1 MVKKLRFKSHGV
13 PRSALA
19 AARPKHDDWIPDMKK
34 NNREARFR
42 NARRVAPHAWAMP
55 PGFPQLI
62 FPSEFDRMAKRMI
75 QEHCDKSPVD
85 ENFETDPDEVAKP
98 VPKKKRLDAMTAI
111 VGAAFEAAVSKKV
124 RRRLSHPRALAVVV
138 LVPTSSWV
146 APTTVYFRAMFGE
159 GWTRCVRDGSN
170 RSVHKSSVGSDEV
183 ALDLSRGRCVVGLAA
198 DVGMLP
204 AALVMSADIT
214 IRITVPTGS
223 VLRTAITR
231 FARRSPGI
239 LPDGHAL
246 GLDLNEI
253 VAAFRPGSGPQII
266 ARRLATAAAVMKGE
280 APDEV
285 LPELANAV
293 EYGKAQLWG
302 LELARDIADYR
313 AGKIA
318 WSDLPRGI
326 CLHGE
331 PGSGKSL
338 YARILS
344 RACSLPLVSTS
355 VADWFTRNQGYLN
368 DVINAMRAVFAKAAA
383 LAPCILMLDEI
394 DSVPNRATLAARN
407 ADYWKPLVND
417 LLLHLDNAVADT
429 RRGIIVVGA
438 TNNIAGIDAALLRP
452 GRLELPIEIERP
464 DFAGTLNVLRH
475 HVRGCLSEAE
485 LGEIA
490 VLAER
495 STGAEIMHLV
505 REGRRIARHAGR
517 PLEVADLRAVLVP
530 QEDIPPDALWRICV
544 HEAGHAVAAL
554 AISHGKLRRCI
565 IGSKNG
571 AAGHTL
577 VEHDDGH
584 VLTRQRIEG
593 RAIFLLSGRAAE
605 RVVMTAESIGAGGD
619 DTSDLAQVTKM
630 IGSLH
635 VSAGMGETIAY
646 VAPHQEVLEAIRAD
660 LGLRARVERDLQDL
674 QRRAVG
680 LIRRQR
686 TAVVAVA
693 TALVERRHL
702 SGDAVREI
710 FDANTALSRKLA
722 ARRRS
727 KC

>member
-1 MVKKLRFKSHGV
+1 
-13 PRSALA
+13 
-19 AARPKHDDWIPDMKK
+19 MKK
-34 NNREARFR
+34 NNRKLRFR
-42 NARRVAPHAWAMP
+42 NVCREAPRAWARP
-55 PGFPQLI
+55 FGVPRLI
-62 FPSEFDRMAKRMI
+62 IPSEFERMAKRMI
-75 QEHCDKSPVD
+75 QEHYDKSPVD
-85 ENFETDPDEVAKP
+85 EDFETDSGEVAKP
-98 VPKKKRLDAMTAI
+98 APKNTRLDAMTAV
-111 VGAAFEAAVSKKV
+111 VGAAFDAAVSKKV

-138 LVPTSSWV
+138 LVPTSAWV

-198 DVGMLP
+198 DVGVLP

-214 IRITVPTGS
+214 IRLTVPTGP
-223 VLRTAITR
+223 VLRKAITR

-239 LPDGHAL
+239 LPDGHAP

-253 VAAFRPGSGPQII
+253 VAAFRPGSGPQSI
-266 ARRLATAAAVMKGE
+266 ARRLAVAAAVMKGE
-280 APDEV
+280 TPDEV
-285 LPELANAV
+285 LPDLANAV

-302 LELARDIADYR
+302 LGLARDITDYR
-313 AGKIA
+313 TGKIA

-331 PGSGKSL
+331 PGTGKSL

-368 DVINAMRAVFAKAAA
+368 EVINAMRAVFAKAAA

-407 ADYWKPLVND
+407 ADYWKPLIND
-417 LLLHLDNAVADT
+417 LLLHLDNALADT

-464 DFAGTLNVLRH
+464 DFVGTLNVLRH
-475 HVRGCLSEAE
+475 HVSGGLPEAE
-485 LGEIA
+485 LAEIA

-517 PLEVADLRAVLVP
+517 PLEVADLRAVLLP
-530 QEDIPPDALWRICV
+530 REDIPADALWRICV

-554 AISHGKLRRCI
+554 AIPSGKLRRCI

-571 AAGHTL
+571 AAGLTL

-605 RVVMTAESIGAGGD
+605 RVVTMADSFGAGGD

-630 IGSLH
+630 IGALH

-646 VAPHQEVLEAIRAD
+646 LAPHHEVLDAIRAD
-660 LGLRARVERDLQDL
+660 LGLRARIERHLQDL
-674 QRRAVG
+674 QRRAEQ
-680 LIRRQR
+680 LIRRHR
-686 TAVVAVA
+686 KAVVAVA
-693 TALVERRHL
+693 MALRDRRHL
-702 SGDAVREI
+702 SGERVREI
-710 FDANTALSRKLA
+710 FESNTVGTSGKQSN
-722 ARRRS
+722 RRS
-727 KC
+727 KKC